1 MATLGRRLPRP
12 ALALLLLL
20 LAACGFLVLPS
31 LLGAA
36 DGGQR
41 LDLREL
47 LALSVAAAEA
57 GGRRVRAV
65 HEAGPD
71 LQQRTKGQ
79 TQEGAE
85 ELLTAGDLQSHRCMA
100 SLWASTFP
108 GIRVIS
114 EEHDEA
120 ALDLSE
126 PWDGKI
132 PLEIQEMVPSGQTVS
147 MESVTVWID
156 PLDATQEYT
165 EGLLSYVTTMVC
177 VAVDGKPVIGVIH
190 KPFTGFTAWALVGHG
205 ANVSARESYDERSPR
220 LIVSRSHAG
229 TVRTFSQK
237 AFGTNVN
244 IIPAGG
250 AGYKVLSLLNL
261 NKAEQPD
268 QADAYLHITFI
279 KKWDICAGNAVLSAL
294 GGHMTTLDGKDI
306 DYLDSPGNKE
316 GLIASVGLDHQELVK
331 KVNGLEE
338 QRLTFPA
345 HMRRY
350 CDAL

>member
-1 MATLGRRLPRP
+1 MATLGRRLLRP

-20 LAACGFLVLPS
+20 LGACGLLVLPS
-31 LLGAA
+31 LFGEA
-36 DGGQR
+36 GGDQR

-71 LQQRTKGQ
+71 LQQRTKGK
-79 TQEGAE
+79 TQEGAA
-85 ELLTAGDLQSHRCMA
+85 ELLTAGDLQSHRRMA

-108 GIRVIS
+108 GVRVIS

-126 PWDGKI
+126 PWDRKI
-132 PLEIQEMVPSGQTVS
+132 PLEIQKLVPSGQTVS
-147 MESVTVWID
+147 KDSVTVWID

-165 EGLLSYVTTMVC
+165 EGLLTYVTTMVC
-177 VAVDGKPVIGVIH
+177 VAIDGKPVIGVIH
-190 KPFTGFTAWALVGHG
+190 KPFSGFTAWALVGQG
-205 ANVSARESYDERSPR
+205 TNVSARESYNERSPQ

-237 AFGTNVN
+237 AFGTSVN

-306 DYLDSPGNKE
+306 DYRDSPGNKE
-316 GLIASVGLDHQELVK
+316 GLIASVGLDHLKLVK
-331 KVNGLEE
+331 KVNGLG
-338 QRLTFPA
+338 RA
-345 HMRRY
+345 R
-350 CDAL
+350 

>member
-1 MATLGRRLPRP
+1 MAALGRRLPRP
-12 ALALLLLL
+12 VWALLGLL
-20 LAACGFLVLPS
+20 LAAGGLWVLPA

-36 DGGQR
+36 AGGRR

-57 GGRRVRAV
+57 GGRGVRAV
-65 HEAGPD
+65 REAGPD
-71 LQQRTKGQ
+71 LQQRSKGR

-85 ELLTAGDLQSHRCMA
+85 ELLTAGDLQAHRRMA
-100 SLWASTFP
+100 SLWAGAFP
-108 GIRVIS
+108 GVRVIS
-114 EEHDEA
+114 EEHDDA

-132 PLEIQEMVPSGQTVS
+132 PLEIQKMVPSGQTVP
-147 MESVTVWID
+147 MERVTVWID

-165 EGLLSYVTTMVC
+165 EGLLTYVTTMVC

-190 KPFTGFTAWALVGHG
+190 KPFSRFTAWALVGHG
-205 ANVSARESYDERSPR
+205 ANVSARESYSERSPR

-229 TVRTFSQK
+229 TVRTFGQK

-261 NKAEQPD
+261 NTAEQPD

-306 DYLDSPGNKE
+306 DYLDSPGNKD
-316 GLIASVGLDHQELVK
+316 GLIASVGLDHLELVK
-331 KVNGLEE
+331 KISGLGE
-338 QRLTFPA
+338 QVKKE
-345 HMRRY
+345 
-350 CDAL
+350 